1 MTADLPFEPEISAAA
16 RAIQNAVAAGQ
27 NDAFQ
32 HAWLIAD
39 AIENL
44 LERYFPD
51 LPTANALEPG
61 DTVDSLLKLYAAIHE
76 DTGIEPSENTSAPF
90 IR

>member
-1 MTADLPFEPEISAAA
+1 MTDELPFEPEIAAAA
-16 RAIQNAVAAGQ
+16 RAIQRAVATGE

-51 LPTANALEPG
+51 LPTANALEPR
-61 DTVDSLLKLYAAIHE
+61 DTVDSLLEFYAAIHE
-76 DTGIEPSENTSAPF
+76 DTGNEPPANAPALPEP
-90 IR
+90 